1 MSRILL
7 AAIAVVLLVAAPEA
21 SAASKPSL
29 AQRLVGTWRLTSFDV
44 VDGSGN
50 VVAQPMGPKP
60 VGKLT
65 YTADRTMWALVA
77 RRGATKD
84 GTNAVWYTGTFTV
97 RGSTVTHH
105 VDASNMPAA
114 EGTDQ
119 VRRAKLERDRL
130 TLSAG
135 AAPAIV
141 VLVWKRAR

>member
-1 MSRILL
+1 
-7 AAIAVVLLVAAPEA
+7 
-21 SAASKPSL
+21 
-29 AQRLVGTWRLTSFDV
+29 
-44 VDGSGN
+44 
-50 VVAQPMGPKP
+50 
-60 VGKLT
+60 
-65 YTADRTMWALVA
+65 
-77 RRGATKD
+77 
-84 GTNAVWYTGTFTV
+84 
-97 RGSTVTHH
+97 VTHH